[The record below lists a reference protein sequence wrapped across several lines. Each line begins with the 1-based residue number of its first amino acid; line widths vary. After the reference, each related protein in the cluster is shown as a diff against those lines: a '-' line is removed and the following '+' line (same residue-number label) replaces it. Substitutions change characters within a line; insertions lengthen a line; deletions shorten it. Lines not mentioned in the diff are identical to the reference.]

1 MPSGPEPSVTER
13 FYSSHQNSG
22 ALPGTVPHR
31 KAHCQ
36 CQCPTAHLV
45 TDRLVALRVDATPQR
60 PSVKLHN
67 HLCHDGRVRVI
78 LGHTKPTCDN
88 PSVEKKRPLAR
99 YSSRLRLFC
108 AGGTAGF

>member
-36 CQCPTAHLV
+36 YQCPTAQLV
-45 TDRLVALRVDATPQR
+45 TALLVALRVDATPQR
-60 PSVKLHN
+60 PSVKLRN
-67 HLCHDGRVRVI
+67 HLCDDRRVRVA
-78 LGHTKPTCDN
+78 LARTKTTCDN
-88 PSVEKKRPLAR
+88 SAVERKRPRAR
-99 YSSRLRLFC
+99 SS
-108 AGGTAGF
+108 A